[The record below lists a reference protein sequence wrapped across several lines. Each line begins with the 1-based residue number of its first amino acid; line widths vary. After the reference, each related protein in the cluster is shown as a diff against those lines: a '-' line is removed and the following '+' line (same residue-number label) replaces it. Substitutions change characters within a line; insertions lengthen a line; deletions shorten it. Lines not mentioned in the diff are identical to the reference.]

1 MFLSYTLL
9 VTQPP
14 YGREGGSTAF
24 RFAREVVDAGHRLDT
39 VFFYQDGVQHANMLL
54 YPATDEVNLY
64 HQWCDLASDSQCRL
78 LVCVS
83 AAERRG
89 VIGENQA
96 KTNGWTHFNIESPF
110 VIAGLSELAIAM
122 QQSDRFLQL

>member
-1 MFLSYTLL
+1 MPLSYTLL

-24 RFAREVVDAGHRLDT
+24 RFAREIIKAGHQLET

-64 HQWCDLASDSQCRL
+64 QKWCELADNSQCFL
-78 LVCVS
+78 QVCVS

-89 VIGENQA
+89 VIGEIQA
-96 KTNGWTHFNIESPF
+96 KTNGWFHFNIEPPF
-110 VIAGLSELAIAM
+110 VVAGLAELTIAI
-122 QQSDRFLQL
+122 QQSDRFLKL